1 MVATL
6 ANLRNEQ
13 GVSQEELA
21 HRIGCAS
28 SLVHKWEQFKRV
40 PSGFML
46 ACWLDALEAEVH
58 IARKQ
63 IQV

>member
-46 ACWLDALEAEVH
+46 VCWLDALEAEVH

>member
-40 PSGFML
+40 PSGFMFV
-46 ACWLDALEAEVH
+46 CWLDALEVEVQ
-58 IARKQ
+58 ITRTQ

>member
-21 HRIGCAS
+21 HKIGCAS

-40 PSGFML
+40 PSGFMFV
-46 ACWLDALEAEVH
+46 CWLDALEAEVQ
-58 IARKQ
+58 ITRTQ

>member
-40 PSGFML
+40 PSGFMFV
-46 ACWLDALEAEVH
+46 CWLDALEAEVQ
-58 IARKQ
+58 ITRTQ

>member
-40 PSGFML
+40 PSGFMFV
-46 ACWLDALEAEVH
+46 CWLDALEAEV
-58 IARKQ
+58 Q
-63 IQV
+63 ITRTQI

>member
-21 HRIGCAS
+21 QKIGCAS

-40 PSGFML
+40 PSGFMFV
-46 ACWLDALEAEVH
+46 CWLDALEAEVQ
-58 IARKQ
+58 ITRTQ